1 MISSG
6 YVCLYLCVYVC
17 MWARSLSLSLS
28 LLRLCHFHIPPEY
41 RTNRSH
47 DYNTLNYFPTIHID
61 NVVGAVMCDVLATP
75 VSPTLRS

>member
-1 MISSG
+1 MFVCTCVCM
-6 YVCLYLCVYVC
+6 YVCE
-17 MWARSLSLSLS
+17 RSLSLS